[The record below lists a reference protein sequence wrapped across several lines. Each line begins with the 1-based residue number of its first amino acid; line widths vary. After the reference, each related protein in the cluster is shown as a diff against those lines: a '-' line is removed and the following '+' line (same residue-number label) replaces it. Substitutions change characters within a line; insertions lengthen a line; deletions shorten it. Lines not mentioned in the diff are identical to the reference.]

1 MSWDNEAIVRL
12 TRKLDRFIIM
22 TRDVLKAAKSASN
35 AIAVHKKYTVQSTGI
50 WERLRRLLAI
60 DPNRSTG
67 VPLNSQYRLPTP
79 GALPPQSYDDPVT
92 VPAADIADNPYWKRD
107 VRRNYPRLSIVNQAD
122 AVGLLTVGSRAA
134 PKDDVLQ
141 TGQAGEQQLVEV
153 KQQGEERGLAAI
165 FEKDKRGIQGVLGA
179 DGLPP
184 TPCNLNA
191 SAAKYQLGQGQG
203 YPAVYPC
210 RTFV

>member
-1 MSWDNEAIVRL
+1 V
-12 TRKLDRFIIM
+12 
-22 TRDVLKAAKSASN
+22 
-35 AIAVHKKYTVQSTGI
+35 
-50 WERLRRLLAI
+50 
-60 DPNRSTG
+60 
-67 VPLNSQYRLPTP
+67 
-79 GALPPQSYDDPVT
+79 
-92 VPAADIADNPYWKRD
+92 
-107 VRRNYPRLSIVNQAD
+107 
-122 AVGLLTVGSRAA
+122 

-141 TGQAGEQQLVEV
+141 IGQAGEQQLVEV

-184 TPCNLNA
+184 IPCNLNA